1 MLRLNANSEE
11 LFYQLG
17 LRQFGNFHR
26 LKLEPPPPIKTL
38 IGLAVQAEHGRW
50 KESGVD
56 MEEEAV
62 VQVSYNEVVDGY
74 SFDCRRVSALMNAV
88 ADWIVE

>member
-1 MLRLNANSEE
+1 MRNRDSEE

-26 LKLEPPPPIKTL
+26 LKLEPPPSIKTL
-38 IGLAVQAEHGRW
+38 IRLAVRTESGRW
-50 KESGVD
+50 KESGIN

-62 VQVSYNEVVDGY
+62 VEVSFHGESSSDRIIEHLWIWNLLR
-74 SFDCRRVSALMNAV
+74 SFPD
-88 ADWIVE
+88 